1 MRKPKLPESLAD
13 FDQPTGYLVR
23 IPPPAPTGNSY
34 TLGEFN
40 SLEELMEEFTPRA
53 ADHSLDGLPWRP
65 LTNLELYVLRNGSAL
80 TRFRYDCIVRLS
92 ASRFDILHLGSG
104 FDASLMSRG
113 HAYMVVDIDNLRDS
127 AGGVPE
133 WVSSESESLVLR
145 TVRTIYNIPHP

>member
-13 FDQPTGYLVR
+13 FDQPMDYLIR

-40 SLEELMEEFTPRA
+40 SIEELMEEFVHRA
-53 ADHSLDGLPWRP
+53 ADRSLDGLPWRP
-65 LTNLELYVLRNGSAL
+65 LTNLELYVLRNGPAL
-80 TRFRYDCIVRLS
+80 TRFRYDALVRLD
-92 ASRFDILHLGSG
+92 ASRLDVMTLGSG
-104 FDASLMSRG
+104 FNTSMMTRD
-113 HAYMVVDIDNLRDS
+113 HAFMVVDIGDLRDS

-133 WVSSESESLVLR
+133 WVISESESLVLR